1 MLGLSWTLR
10 GSDYEVDRAVDNTQ
24 NDVHS
29 DGKIG
34 ANLVASEKR
43 IAADPNAKQR
53 PSHQLPR
60 SRPVFFV
67 TVSVRGARWT
77 VSIRKLARC

>member
-1 MLGLSWTLR
+1 VLGLSWTLR

-24 NDVHS
+24 NDVHG

-53 PSHQLPR
+53 P
-60 SRPVFFV
+60 V
-67 TVSVRGARWT
+67 VSYPGAALLF
-77 VSIRKLARC
+77 S